1 MKNNELITSMIID
14 KMKNG
19 IIPWNNPFRK
29 HNALNRNFKSG
40 NTYQGIN
47 QLMLM
52 ASNRPSPNWLT
63 FKQALDMGGNVKKG
77 SKGVPIL
84 FAKQIKEEDDN
95 GNIERK
101 NIFKRSYVFNM
112 ADIEGI
118 ECPYLTGDKKIQPLD
133 FSKLEKAEE
142 VFELAKSNTC
152 KVVYAMNGEAFYNSY
167 SDIIVLANR
176 DLYKKEHM
184 FYNVAFHEMIHST
197 GHNSRLNR
205 TFGKKKAD
213 PDYVKEELVAEIG
226 SAFMCNEAE
235 ILPKTIENSVAYC
248 QSWIEHL
255 KKDDNLIIT
264 ASSKAQKAADY
275 LLKNE

>member
-1 MKNNELITSMIID
+1 
-14 KMKNG
+14 
-19 IIPWNNPFRK
+19 
-29 HNALNRNFKSG
+29 
-40 NTYQGIN
+40 
-47 QLMLM
+47 
-52 ASNRPSPNWLT
+52 
-63 FKQALDMGGNVKKG
+63 
-77 SKGVPIL
+77 
-84 FAKQIKEEDDN
+84 
-95 GNIERK
+95 
-101 NIFKRSYVFNM
+101 
-112 ADIEGI
+112 
-118 ECPYLTGDKKIQPLD
+118 
-133 FSKLEKAEE
+133 
-142 VFELAKSNTC
+142 
-152 KVVYAMNGEAFYNSY
+152 
-167 SDIIVLANR
+167 
-176 DLYKKEHM
+176 
-184 FYNVAFHEMIHST
+184 MIHST